1 LITELI
7 GGVRSGESDIAPSVA
22 NALAAVCSSA
32 GKNIGP
38 AAKTA
43 IVELVEDAFTAG
55 RGGKSTHRRCSRLYS
70 LPETYNSAMARIVA
84 GLAKSDAEN
93 IRPIAE

>member
-1 LITELI
+1 MDPLITELI
-7 GGVRSGESDIAPSVA
+7 GGIRTGETDVAPSVA

-43 IVELVEDAFTAG
+43 IVELVEDAFAAG
-55 RGGKSTHRRCSRLYS
+55 RGGECLLVLYRDPDCEADVRNVQFSNGEDRRRVGQ
-70 LPETYNSAMARIVA
+70 E
-84 GLAKSDAEN
+84 
-93 IRPIAE
+93 